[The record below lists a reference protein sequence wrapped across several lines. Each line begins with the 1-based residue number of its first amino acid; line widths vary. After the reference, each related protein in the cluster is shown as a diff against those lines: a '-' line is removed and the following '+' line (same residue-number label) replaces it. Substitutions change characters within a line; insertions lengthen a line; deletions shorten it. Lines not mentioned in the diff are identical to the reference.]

1 MFKTLRMIPFF
12 CNYLTGLAL
21 SPFSPQHVHYTSNAT
36 FPGITANRFTGEAT
50 EGFLNQ
56 AAQANPNIAM
66 NLSESEALRNKIR
79 ANMQRD
85 AAYSDFPQDVQN
97 TRQFLS
103 EADWARAVQMI
114 RQGVKPAAAL
124 AAMGYSLNSMADQN
138 QVSANPFY
146 TDPFGNTIPDT
157 TR

>member
-1 MFKTLRMIPFF
+1 MKRQRDF
-12 CNYLTGLAL
+12 Y
-21 SPFSPQHVHYTSNAT
+21 
-36 FPGITANRFTGEAT
+36 
-50 EGFLNQ
+50 Q
-56 AAQANPNIAM
+56 AAQTNPNIAM

-103 EADWARAVQMI
+103 EADWAKAVEMI
-114 RQGVKPAAAL
+114 RQGAKPAAAL
-124 AAMGYSLNSMADQN
+124 AAMGYSLSSMAGQDQ
-138 QVSANPFY
+138 VPVNPMY
-146 TDPFGNTIPDT
+146 RDPFPDT